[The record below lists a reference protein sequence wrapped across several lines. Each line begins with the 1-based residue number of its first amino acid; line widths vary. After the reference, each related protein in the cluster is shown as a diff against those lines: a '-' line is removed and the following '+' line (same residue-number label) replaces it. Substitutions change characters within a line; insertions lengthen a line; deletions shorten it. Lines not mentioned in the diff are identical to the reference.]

1 MNVWLAEEEQFYI
14 VTPGSGQFGGIL
26 SFVLIGPPQ
35 LFPFRPRPEV
45 VETVCTVLILIP
57 IEVKYSVQERLL
69 PHHRPDSPREV
80 WKPNQILHSSVI
92 VFYNTCTRRLALT

>member
-45 VETVCTVLILIP
+45 VETVCTYTYTYRSKVLRTGTVTP
-57 IEVKYSVQERLL
+57 
-69 PHHRPDSPREV
+69 PP
-80 WKPNQILHSSVI
+80 
-92 VFYNTCTRRLALT
+92 